1 MQTHDVHE
9 RLDTLD
15 RRITMVENQDRIA
28 GQLEGIQNVLREING
43 RLDGV
48 DQRFTDT
55 ITELEEYY
63 STRHEE
69 VMAEFRQMRADQ
81 ATILRLL
88 ENRE

>member
-28 GQLEGIQNVLREING
+28 GQLEGIQNVLREINR

-69 VMAEFRQMRADQ
+69 VMTEFRQMRADQ

-88 ENRE
+88 ENQE